1 MEMTKQLPFAACA
14 AQAMCQKG
22 RAVEVWHAEPVFAR
36 VPPAQLSFR
45 HLVRAGLLCRYSA
58 CMAFVSSVSFNGK
71 DVGVWRPTTPPN
83 CRMSKWRCRV
93 QAYGGS
99 SLSAGTGNKNLYDF
113 LGLKFEPLRI
123 A

>member
-99 SLSAGTGNKNLYDF
+99 SLSAATGNKNLYDF

>member
-14 AQAMCQKG
+14 ATAPAWPSFHPFHSMGKRLAFG
-22 RAVEVWHAEPVFAR
+22 
-36 VPPAQLSFR
+36 VPSHRRTVACR
-45 HLVRAGLLCRYSA
+45 NGGAG
-58 CMAFVSSVSFNGK
+58 F
-71 DVGVWRPTTPPN
+71 
-83 CRMSKWRCRV
+83 